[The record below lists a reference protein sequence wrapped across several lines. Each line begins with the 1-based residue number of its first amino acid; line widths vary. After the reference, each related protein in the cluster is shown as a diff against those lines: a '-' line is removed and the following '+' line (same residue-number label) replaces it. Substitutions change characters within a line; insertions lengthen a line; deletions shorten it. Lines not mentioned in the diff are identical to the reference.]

1 LTLPDRDDSY
11 AHLRTEWLRTRAQ
24 LVDPDTS
31 LPTLAAVLEDVRR
44 LLTERPLIA
53 VLYAELDSEAEAQ
66 NGWQAYDSAV
76 QFFAEALCILRR
88 DGHLQPGDP
97 IATLGVR
104 SEAFAVF
111 TAGPGEP
118 LDRDGVAKLAGSLV
132 SELGKLL
139 EQGGEQRLGF
149 HHGFALLRRDPMLR
163 PERSIQ
169 RAVDEAVQMAL
180 VHRALEENELTE
192 QLGRII
198 AEGRIQTLSQPVVRL
213 SDRDRIGAEVFSRGP
228 TGSPF
233 ESPLRLL
240 ALAERCDR
248 LVELEQ
254 LFLRRALEL
263 VGRRLERGQK
273 LFLNTTAVTLREHLA
288 SPAFAAQV
296 DDVGLARG
304 DVVVDVPERLTQIP
318 GGGAQEAVARLKGAG
333 FLVALDDMGGGRSGL
348 QPLVELAPDFLKFDT
363 SLVRDIHRSRIKRGL
378 LETILEF
385 SGKIGSRVVAEGIES
400 SAELDTVEEMGVE
413 LGQGHHLGRPVPVAE
428 TGGVL

>member
-1 LTLPDRDDSY
+1 LTAADRDDSY
-11 AHLRTEWLRTRAQ
+11 ARLRTEWLRTRAQ
-24 LVDPDTS
+24 LIDPDTS

-44 LLTERPLIA
+44 LLAERPLVA
-53 VLYAELDSEAEAQ
+53 VIYAELDSEAEAQ
-66 NGWQAYDSAV
+66 NGWQAYDAAV
-76 QFFAEALCILRR
+76 QFFAEALRVLRR
-88 DGHLQPGDP
+88 DGFLQKEDP

-111 TAGPGEP
+111 TAGRGEP
-118 LDRDGVAKLAGSLV
+118 LDRDGVAKLTGTLV
-132 SELGKLL
+132 TQLGKLL

-163 PERSIQ
+163 HERSIL

-180 VHRALEENELTE
+180 VHRALEENELTV
-192 QLGRII
+192 QLGQII

-213 SDRDRIGAEVFSRGP
+213 SDRGRVGVEVFSRGP

-240 ALAERCDR
+240 ALAERCGR

-273 LFLNTTAVTLREHLA
+273 LFLNTTAVTLREHLPHA
-288 SPAFAAQV
+288 AFAAQV
-296 DDVGLARG
+296 DQARLSRG
-304 DVVVDVPERLTQIP
+304 DVVIDVSERLTQIP
-318 GGGAQEAVARLKGAG
+318 GGGAREAVARLKGAG
-333 FLVALDDMGGGRSGL
+333 FLVALDDMGGGRTSL
-348 QPLVELAPDFLKFDT
+348 QPLAELAPDFLKFDIA
-363 SLVRDIHRSRIKRGL
+363 LVRDIHRSRIKRGL
-378 LETILEF
+378 LETLLEF
-385 SGKIGSRVVAEGIES
+385 SGKIGSRVVAEGIET
-400 SAELDTVEEMGVE
+400 SAELETVQEMGVE
-413 LGQGHHLGRPVPVAE
+413 LGQGHHLGRPTPVAE